1 MAKELSK
8 AKLAEMLGITRP
20 TLDKYLEVG
29 FPKKITDK
37 FANIEEE
44 FKEDIEYEKILL
56 ENAIRLKE
64 YELKKL
70 KEELDKLNK

>member
-1 MAKELSK
+1 MAKELNK
-8 AKLAEMLGITRP
+8 MELAKMLGITRP
-20 TLDKYLEVG
+20 TLDKYLESG

-64 YELKKL
+64 YELNQLKK
-70 KEELDKLNK
+70 ELNKLNQ